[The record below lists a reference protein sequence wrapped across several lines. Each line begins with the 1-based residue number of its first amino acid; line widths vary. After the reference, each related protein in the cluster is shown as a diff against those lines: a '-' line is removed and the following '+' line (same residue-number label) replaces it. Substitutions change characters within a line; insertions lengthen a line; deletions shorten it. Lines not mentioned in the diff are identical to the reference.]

1 MSYRGN
7 NKSTEITTKPA
18 KDSIPYIGKVLR
30 QVTKKKTEVPR
41 MLYNKKKTTNFQR
54 WKNLNCFT
62 RQVIRVKTE

>member
-41 MLYNKKKTTNFQR
+41 MLYNKKKHNEFPTLEEFELFYTSGYP
-54 WKNLNCFT
+54 C
-62 RQVIRVKTE
+62 